1 MEISTK
7 TVDNLASHPV
17 SVVLVAYWQK
27 RAIGWVLRNRVSFR
41 KKSPSQKIKVRNSVS
56 RVVWISP
63 VYLIC
68 LNHLPES

>member
-1 MEISTK
+1 VEISTK

-56 RVVWISP
+56 
-63 VYLIC
+63 
-68 LNHLPES
+68 